1 MESCNAPPRLVQRM
15 AAFFELCKPRV
26 NSLIVF
32 TAMIGMWL
40 AAPDMARPGG
50 FLPASLELSDSLCRC
65 ASDGTVPGRENL
77 SYGQYRDKRP
87 HLSKDSSHKEQRKSF
102 ITLAF
107 FVPKD
112 SSFAAT

>member
-1 MESCNAPPRLVQRM
+1 MPVWPSFSR
-15 AAFFELCKPRV
+15 
-26 NSLIVF
+26 
-32 TAMIGMWL
+32 
-40 AAPDMARPGG
+40 G

-87 HLSKDSSHKEQRKSF
+87 HLFKDSSHKEQRKSF

-112 SSFAAT
+112 SPFAAT